1 MLIVLLFCIAS
12 VTFILAINPTY
23 ALPGASTDRTLTYS
37 TNSLTWDSS
46 ANIDKDGVAELSL
59 FSSSYSNAKSENG
72 DKIIAPGTENT
83 QSIRLHNTA
92 ANQIEYTAVLYRID
106 STDIKIE
113 AALSSDNAK
122 ATTSYTLP
130 SGVDKTSVVSA
141 IAGTTAANAVDV
153 IDVDWK
159 WLYEGGN
166 DSTDTALGNADELDN
181 VSYGLYIVVTDPG
194 QDVDPDNPDNPDN
207 PDDGK
212 DDDNNN
218 NNNGNN
224 SNSSSANNG
233 SSNSGTSGSA
243 TSSTTSG
250 KKVLPTTGDTI
261 PVVAIVVIA
270 IAALVVIIALAIA
283 NKRKKALES
292 TSIGAHASK
301 KGSKR

>member
-1 MLIVLLFCIAS
+1 MQQTRPKKGILTLLIAVLLCACAI
-12 VTFILAINPTY
+12 TFVFALNPTY

-59 FSSSYSNAKSENG
+59 FKSSYSNAKSENG

-106 STDIKIE
+106 STDVKIE
-113 AALSSDNAK
+113 AALSSDKAK
-122 ATTSYTLP
+122 DATSYTLP
-130 SGVDKTSVVSA
+130 SGVDKQKVVSA
-141 IAGTTAANAVDV
+141 ITGTTSANAVDV

-194 QDVDPDNPDNPDN
+194 QDVDPDTNDS
-207 PDDGK
+207 
-212 DDDNNN
+212 
-218 NNNGNN
+218 
-224 SNSSSANNG
+224 SNANNAK
-233 SSNSGTSGSA
+233 SSSGSA
-243 TSSTTSG
+243 TGSTTG
-250 KKVLPTTGDTI
+250 KQVLPTTGDNI
-261 PVVAIVVIA
+261 PLAAVIVLVIVALVVVIA
-270 IAALVVIIALAIA
+270 LAVISKRRKSL
-283 NKRKKALES
+283 NKTS
-292 TSIGAHASK
+292 TGAHASK
-301 KGSKR
+301 KGNTR

>member
-1 MLIVLLFCIAS
+1 MQQTRPKKGILAVLIVLLFCIAS

-194 QDVDPDNPDNPDN
+194 QDVDPDTNDS
-207 PDDGK
+207 
-212 DDDNNN
+212 
-218 NNNGNN
+218 
-224 SNSSSANNG
+224 SNANNAK
-233 SSNSGTSGSA
+233 SSSGSA
-243 TSSTTSG
+243 TGSTTG
-250 KKVLPTTGDTI
+250 KQVLPTTGDNI
-261 PVVAIVVIA
+261 PLAAVIVLVIVALVVVIA
-270 IAALVVIIALAIA
+270 LAVISKRRKSL
-283 NKRKKALES
+283 NKTS
-292 TSIGAHASK
+292 TGAHASK
-301 KGSKR
+301 KGNTR